1 MTQPPVTGQR
11 GDQANERSIASRK
24 NLVSDF
30 TAGLTTGIADIPDA
44 MASAILAGANP
55 VQGLYA
61 IMIGTPLGAIFGSS
75 AFMTVA
81 ATSAVAITAG
91 SALTAF
97 SGEERATALAG
108 LALLAGLFMVLAGLL
123 KAGRL
128 LRFVSNSVVI
138 GFLTGV
144 SILVVLSQLG
154 DLTGYSS
161 AYSNKVMKTIDL
173 LRNLDQIDPPT
184 AVIGLLTILII
195 LAVNKTRLANFSM
208 LIGMLGGSALLL
220 LLGWASVQQV
230 SDVAT
235 IPTSLPMPKL
245 PDPSQWPILIVDAVA
260 IAVIAM
266 VQGAGVSKAYP
277 NPDGNYPEA
286 SRDFIGQGAA
296 NIGAGLLQG
305 MPVGGSV
312 STTALNVSSGARS
325 RWANILSGLVVVVA
339 VLLFSRA
346 VSLVAM
352 PAMAALLIVAGVQ
365 SLKREEIADV
375 WHTGWGSRTVMLATL
390 GLTLFIPLQWAVFA
404 GAALS
409 ILFYLVSSSEEAR
422 VVEYVANPDGTFTEK
437 APPAVLPSHAVTL
450 LQVYG
455 SLFFAGAGHV
465 EAMLPSAKGAER
477 PVVVMRLRFQDSISS
492 TFINILERY
501 AAELRESGGR
511 LFLTGVSEK
520 VKQQLDRT
528 RTTEEV
534 LGGDSIFL
542 ATNTLG
548 AASRQAMLAAD
559 GWLQATVGGAILQM
573 EELNTDKSQIQTD

>member
-1 MTQPPVTGQR
+1 MSDVVIDPP
-11 GDQANERSIASRK
+11 ARSRQ

-30 TAGLTTGIADIPDA
+30 TAGLTTGVADIPDA

-81 ATSAVAITAG
+81 TTSAVAITAG
-91 SALTAF
+91 SALASF
-97 SGEERATALAG
+97 SDEQHATG
-108 LALLAGLFMVLAGLL
+108 LAALGLLAGLIMVLAGFL

-161 AYSNKVMKTIDL
+161 AYSNKVMQTIDL
-173 LRNLDQIDPPT
+173 LRHLKQIDPQT
-184 AVIGLLTILII
+184 TVIGLLTILII
-195 LAVNKTRLANFSM
+195 LAVNRTRLSNFSM
-208 LIGMLGGSALLL
+208 LIGMIGGSLLLL

-230 SDVAT
+230 NDVAT

-245 PDPSQWPILIVDAVA
+245 PDPGQWPMLIVDAIA
-260 IAVIAM
+260 IAVIIM
-266 VQGAGVSKAYP
+266 VQGSGVSKAYP

-305 MPVGGSV
+305 MPIGGSV

-325 RWANILSGLVVVVA
+325 RWANIFSGLVVVAA

-352 PAMAALLIVAGVQ
+352 PAMAALLIVAGIQ
-365 SLKREEIADV
+365 SFKQEEIADV
-375 WHTGWGSRTVMLATL
+375 WHTGWGSRSVMLVTL
-390 GLTLFIPLQWAVFA
+390 VLTLFIPLQWAVFA
-404 GAALS
+404 GVVLS
-409 ILFYLVSSSEEAR
+409 VLFHLVSSSQEAR
-422 VVEYVANPDGTFTEK
+422 VVEYVPNPDGTFTEK
-437 APPAVLPSHAVTL
+437 APVAVLPSNAVTL

-455 SLFFAGAGHV
+455 SLFFAGAAQV
-465 EAMLPSAKGAER
+465 EAALPSAKGTER
-477 PVVVMRLRFQDSISS
+477 PVVILRLRFQDSISS
-492 TFINILERY
+492 TFIIILERY
-501 AAELRESGGR
+501 AAQLRAQGGR
-511 LFLTGVSEK
+511 LILTGVSEK

-528 RTTEEV
+528 HTTQEI
-534 LGGDSIFL
+534 LGVDNIFL
-542 ATNTLG
+542 ATTTLG
-548 AASRQAMLAAD
+548 AASKQAMLAAD
-559 GWLQATVGGAILQM
+559 GWLKSTPPADTADQAGAPL
-573 EELNTDKSQIQTD
+573 SQDFSRRI